1 MKAGV
6 KDLSKKTLA
15 KSISIVMIIMIA
27 SRLLSLVSSSVYM
40 SFYGAD
46 NLYLNIYSYAIN
58 IPNIIFTCFG
68 TALSAVVIPIYASYI
83 ASDEKQKAD
92 NFANNIISISLLFT
106 FILVL
111 IGLALSTVLPYL
123 TEFDDKVSYPFTVK
137 ALMIMMPSM
146 LFYALN
152 FIFQGMLQ
160 SIGKYSWAAVVSVPS
175 SLVVIAY
182 VFTLGDKF
190 GVTGLLVA
198 TLIGLCLQALIL
210 IPPLIKIGYK
220 YRPSF
225 EFKNPDIV
233 TAFRMVPPVLIG
245 VSAYQI
251 NMFYNTSMIAHFD
264 GYVSLLSYVQNIVI
278 YLVLAFV
285 NSVTSVLYPKLS
297 QCVALKKTDEFKD
310 TLSDVLANVWLLLVP
325 ISLGFISVRGELLSL
340 ILGWGK
346 TGQHSVDAAAGL
358 MLMYSIGIIGIGSK
372 EILDRAFYALKD
384 TKTPAING
392 FIIMLINIGASQ
404 IFMRFLGADGIP
416 LAYSVSS
423 LSGLAI
429 LVFLISRKVGAL
441 SKQLPILLFKYVL
454 SGAVMYLA
462 VMAVKAS
469 VFPIFTGTGVVD
481 RIIRLAIPCFVGVIV
496 YAIML
501 LIVRVPVAIQFL
513 SKIKNKFT
521 K

>member
-1 MKAGV
+1 M
-6 KDLSKKTLA
+6 SKKTLA
-15 KSISIVMIIMIA
+15 GSISIVMIIMIA

-46 NLYLNIYSYAIN
+46 NLYINIYSYAIN

-83 ASDEKQKAD
+83 ASDDKQKAD
-92 NFANNIISISLLFT
+92 KFANNIISISLLFT
-106 FILVL
+106 FFLVL
-111 IGLALSTVLPYL
+111 IGIALSTVLPYL

-160 SIGKYSWAAVVSVPS
+160 SIDKYAWAAVVSVPS
-175 SLVVIAY
+175 SLVVITY

-198 TLIGLCLQALIL
+198 TLIGLCLQAVIL
-210 IPPLIKIGYK
+210 IPPLLKSGYR

-233 TAFRMVPPVLIG
+233 TAFKMVPPVLIG

-251 NMFYNTSMIAHFD
+251 NMFYNTSMIAHFE
-264 GYVSLLSYVQNIVI
+264 GYVSLLTFVQNIVI

-297 QCVALKKTDEFKD
+297 QYAALGKNDEFRN
-310 TLSDVLANVWLLLVP
+310 TLSEVLGNVWLLLVP
-325 ISLGFISVRGELLSL
+325 ISLGFISVRSELLSL

-346 TGQHSVDAAAGL
+346 TNQQSVDAAAGL

-404 IFMRFLGADGIP
+404 IFIRFLGADGIP
-416 LAYSVSS
+416 LAYSLAS
-423 LSGLAI
+423 LSGLII
-429 LVFLISRKVGAL
+429 LLCLLKRKVGAM
-441 SKQLPILLFKYVL
+441 SKHLPKLLLKCIFA
-454 SGAVMYLA
+454 GAVMYIA
-462 VMAVKAS
+462 VIAVKH
-469 VFPIFTGTGVVD
+469 FTLPYFSGTGIVD
-481 RIIRLAIPCFVGVIV
+481 RVIRLAIPCTTGVIV
-496 YAIML
+496 YALML
-501 LIVRVPVAIQFL
+501 LAVKVPAALDFL
-513 SKIKNKFT
+513 SKITRKAK
-521 K
+521 